1 LSKTFRNRLILEIKE
16 RISRENE
23 NLEALQRKAIVLAN
37 RFAMFDEEDVSFRR
51 TFTNWRLRKTRD
63 AIWDVKLVIEG
74 LESRLEMLTQ

>member
-1 LSKTFRNRLILEIKE
+1 LILEIKE